1 MSKNITAKQAKL
13 LAGIGFSCWLVFAMT
28 TLPVSPFQ
36 INYVQILIL
45 AVPTF
50 LLPFAGFL
58 LHFSKKELTI
68 GLLTSLLLLVAFAME
83 KSHWAA
89 VLSLPWLLWTIWM
102 ALIKFQKWLKNIS
115 YKIADL
121 NLLAAALFLPVGAA
135 WAFADRLDF
144 RPLDFDATITLL
156 TAAHFHYAGFIL
168 PLLTGLILQKFQNIW
183 SKIFGIGVII
193 GVPLVAVG
201 ITTSH
206 FLLPEIIE
214 TACVTV
220 LASSAFGIG
229 LLHLITLFK
238 LKENARWLFALSG
251 LALMGG
257 MVLAMGYGW
266 RYYFP
271 ISFLSI
277 PWMYA
282 VHGTLNALGFALPG
296 ILGWFMVVKE
306 QKNNNQFL

>member
-1 MSKNITAKQAKL
+1 MPESITSKQAKSL
-13 LAGIGFSCWLVFAMT
+13 GAIGFICWLLFAAT
-28 TLPVSPFQ
+28 KLPVSPFQ

-50 LLPFAGFL
+50 LLPFCGFL
-58 LHFSKKELTI
+58 LRFSKKSLII
-68 GLLTSLLLLVAFAME
+68 GLLTSLLLLVSFVME
-83 KSHWAA
+83 KSALAA
-89 VLSLPWLLWTIWM
+89 VLSIPWLLWTIWM
-102 ALIKFQKWLKNIS
+102 ALTEFQKWFKN
-115 YKIADL
+115 KTFQIAPL
-121 NLLAAALFLPVGAA
+121 NLLAASLFLPVGAA

-144 RPLDFDATITLL
+144 RPMDFDATITLL

-168 PLLTGLILQKFQNIW
+168 PLLTGLILQKIQNIW
-183 SKIFGIGVII
+183 AKMAGIGVII

-206 FLLPEIIE
+206 YLLPEFIE
-214 TACVTV
+214 TACVTI
-220 LASSAFGIG
+220 LASSAFIIAF
-229 LLHLITLFK
+229 LHLALAFK
-238 LKENARWLFALSG
+238 IKKKTSWLFVLSG
-251 LALMGG
+251 FALMTG
-257 MVLAMGYGW
+257 MLLAMGYGW

-296 ILGWFMVVKE
+296 IVGWFLKVK
-306 QKNNNQFL
+306 QR